1 MIPKQIFLCV
11 CEVKALSVRGR
22 IAKDDAEN
30 QAKVREALKDH
41 IKECVLYSEVTGKT
55 LKAFKRRIICSDLS
69 FRKVSLTCI
78 WEIDRKRQHRK
89 SRDQL
94 VSYSNPRKDHDSLGE
109 SSGSG
114 DKYKQINL
122 KSIWFRS

>member
-1 MIPKQIFLCV
+1 MCV
-11 CEVKALSVRGR
+11 CEIQALSLRER

-30 QAKVREALKDH
+30 KAKVREALKDH
-41 IKECVLYSEVTGKT
+41 IKEFVLYSRVTGKT
-55 LKAFKRRIICSDLS
+55 LMAFKRRIICSYLS

-94 VSYSNPRKDHDSLGE
+94 VRCSNLRNDHDSLGE
-109 SSGSG
+109 SNGIG
-114 DKYKQINL
+114 DKYK
-122 KSIWFRS
+122 